1 MSSPN
6 SAPSKTE
13 SSVLTRTTSRPGDVF
28 GRYQLILPVASGGM
42 GTVWAAR
49 QQGHPQ
55 FRKLVALKIA
65 HENLTLD
72 DEYRKMFLDEARLA
86 SAIQH
91 PNVCSVL
98 DMGEN
103 GNRLFLTMEW
113 MGGSLRELLV
123 KVPNRAVAPNIG
135 ARIIADACAG
145 LHAAHELCDDAGH
158 LLELIHRDISPD
170 NILFAVDGRVKVT
183 DFGIARARDQM
194 HKRTATGEMKG
205 KISYMAPEQIKS
217 RTYDRRVDV
226 FALGCVLYRAT
237 VGRKAFDG
245 SSATVIYDIL
255 ESRFLR
261 PHEVKADFPPS
272 LEAII
277 LKAMAVQPDDRYATS
292 EEMGEALEAWLVE
305 TKQPTTSA
313 QVGAVVREVLGLSLA
328 ERSERIRA
336 ATSEID
342 SAEAAKKSGDGGIP
356 VVVEEAEEGTA
367 TRNVD
372 LKDGAT
378 ATMAT
383 STTARTGALSRPKSD
398 APPPRFRQWR
408 AASTAGT
415 AGLLL
420 AGLLGTGAL
429 AMSRRT
435 TTPTVAPPTSQS
447 TAVTTSSDVPSAPPV
462 AQGSKPETISFFVG
476 GKPDNARVSIDDG
489 APRPFPLHDTLP
501 KDPPGASKHKVTITA
516 AGHKSEV
523 RYVDFETSKEI
534 QVSLQPI
541 AAGGGN
547 AVPAVAHPPT
557 HETAAKPADPPPPVT
572 AQPPT
577 TTSPTATPT
586 PSTTASG
593 KKVKKI
599 ERDLEP

>member
-1 MSSPN
+1 
-6 SAPSKTE
+6 
-13 SSVLTRTTSRPGDVF
+13 
-28 GRYQLILPVASGGM
+28 M

-103 GNRLFLTMEW
+103 GDRLFLTMEW

-123 KVPNRAVAPNIG
+123 KVPGRAVAPNIG

-237 VGRKAFDG
+237 VGKKAFDG

-261 PHEVKADFPPS
+261 PHEVKSDFPAS

-292 EEMGEALEAWLVE
+292 EEMGQALEAWLVE

-313 QVGAVVREVLGLSLA
+313 QVGTVVREVLGLSLA

-336 ATSEID
+336 ATTEID
-342 SAEAAKKSGDGGIP
+342 SAEAAKKAGDGGIP

-372 LKDGAT
+372 LKDGGI

-383 STTARTGALSRPKSD
+383 STTPRTGTLARPKSD
-398 APPPRFRQWR
+398 APPSRFRRWIT
-408 AASTAGT
+408 ANSATTAGT
-415 AGLLL
+415 VGLVL

-435 TTPTVAPPTSQS
+435 TTTTVAPPASQT
-447 TAVTTSSDVPSAPPV
+447 TASMTTSSDVPSANPLG
-462 AQGSKPETISFFVG
+462 QTTKPETISFFVG
-476 GKPDNARVSIDDG
+476 GKPDNARISIDDG

-501 KDPPGASKHKVTITA
+501 KDPPGSSKHKITITA
-516 AGHKSEV
+516 AGHKSDV

-534 QVSLQPI
+534 QVALQPI
-541 AAGGGN
+541 ATGGGN
-547 AVPAVAHPPT
+547 AAPVVAHPTTRDTAVKPPDPT
-557 HETAAKPADPPPPVT
+557 PPAT
-572 AQPPT
+572 TQTSPT
-577 TTSPTATPT
+577 GATGIAPTATPT